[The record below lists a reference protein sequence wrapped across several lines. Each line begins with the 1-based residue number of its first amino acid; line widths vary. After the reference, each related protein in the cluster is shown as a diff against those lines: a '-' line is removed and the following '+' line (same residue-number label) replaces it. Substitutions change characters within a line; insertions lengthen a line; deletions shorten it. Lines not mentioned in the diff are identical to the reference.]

1 MLESDQSNIQRQFTT
16 PNCLSCHSGGH
27 APNSP
32 EAIPA
37 ALILQICVVCTCLH
51 SKLDMMV
58 PCFAKALLSKRQKLV
73 RPKKPGFSKAHLASK
88 VAVDTAHTLC
98 IFVVK
103 LCESIVNLVNLVR
116 LFGDL
121 CAIEFQPSLFPPQWF
136 CHKGPK
142 GWILQDWLI
151 LQHLPLDNHGQSSED

>member
-1 MLESDQSNIQRQFTT
+1 MLENYQSNIQRQFTT

-37 ALILQICVVCTCLH
+37 ALILQIFVVCTCLH

-58 PCFAKALLSKRQKLV
+58 PCFAKPLLSKRQKLV

-103 LCESIVNLVNLVR
+103 LCESIVNLVR

-121 CAIEFQPSLFPPQWF
+121 CAIEFQPLPFS
-136 CHKGPK
+136 PK
-142 GWILQDWLI
+142 VILQQVSKRLDSPRPA
-151 LQHLPLDNHGQSSED
+151 HLAAFTIG